1 MPNAPRCGPAMDSC
15 SCQVT
20 QGVTVMEWLPG
31 EVCAQPPPGP
41 VQGHITV
48 SSRPAPRVTW
58 LLLAEQGGV
67 GLWTHRALC
76 WQLAG
81 AWVCRARGRRLGCL
95 AQRPPCDTL
104 SVSLK
109 ANMESI
115 LF

>member
-1 MPNAPRCGPAMDSC
+1 MPNAPRCGPAMDSR

-67 GLWTHRALC
+67 GLWTHRALSGS
-76 WQLAG
+76 WLAPGCAGPVGAALG
-81 AWVCRARGRRLGCL
+81 AWLRGLHV
-95 AQRPPCDTL
+95 TH
-104 SVSLK
+104 SVSL
-109 ANMESI
+109 
-115 LF
+115 